1 VGQDSFIDKEFVEKD
16 DKLLFSLLEKLWVI
30 PTKELLLG
38 EGWQSRGVLEQLL
51 YDILLEGA

>member
-30 PTKELLLG
+30 PAKELLLG
-38 EGWQSRGVLEQLL
+38 EGRQSRGVFE
-51 YDILLEGA
+51 